1 MDPEE
6 ALDHPVLD
14 FQDLMDDHHLEPKV
28 VQAY

>member
-14 FQDLMDDHHLEPKV
+14 FQGHLDDHHLEPEV